1 MSEYRL
7 LSTTLNIE
15 LNTSR
20 LIHSP
25 TLPTQLC
32 SHDLITTRASF
43 PQGRES
49 MNCSKASPVGNPAK
63 KYNFS
68 SLCTV
73 PNLCLIPSIKVWSE
87 NTSWS
92 YVMKLNNG
100 LTIWFTPYQSKM
112 WHIFISSKW
121 LHQICPVFNFVR
133 KKNMFGWCTA
143 HTSGCREPRALYLC
157 LDGSGRLVLFGTA
170 CVLWSLATLCIPPVP
185 PTHTIPI
192 SAGPL

>member
-1 MSEYRL
+1 MLFEGKYLTIRYSSLPLFIALHPIMTHEWVQTIINNFKHRAKHIKTQPCLKHCHYSEASASSTVPPFPLSSAHMIWSPPEPRSPREENQWIAPKHL
-7 LSTTLNIE
+7 LLAILQKNI
-15 LNTSR
+15 T
-20 LIHSP
+20 
-25 TLPTQLC
+25 
-32 SHDLITTRASF
+32 
-43 PQGRES
+43 
-49 MNCSKASPVGNPAK
+49 
-63 KYNFS
+63 FS

-133 KKNMFGWCTA
+133 KKKHVWLM
-143 HTSGCREPRALYLC
+143 H
-157 LDGSGRLVLFGTA
+157 GT
-170 CVLWSLATLCIPPVP
+170 
-185 PTHTIPI
+185 H
-192 SAGPL
+192 